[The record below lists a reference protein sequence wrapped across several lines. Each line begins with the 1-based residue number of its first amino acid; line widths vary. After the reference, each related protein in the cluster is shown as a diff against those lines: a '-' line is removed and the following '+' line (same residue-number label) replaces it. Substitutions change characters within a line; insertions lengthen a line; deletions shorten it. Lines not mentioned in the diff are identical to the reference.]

1 MDNTFKSYYDVGYKK
16 KQKME
21 INKAS
26 WLALKDQI
34 ESLIDNN
41 PEISD
46 ISINYQIKEMEHKN
60 YLKLNIKNL

>member
-1 MDNTFKSYYDVGYKK
+1 
-16 KQKME
+16 ME

-34 ESLIDNN
+34 ESLIDSN
-41 PEISD
+41 PEVSD
-46 ISINYQIKEMEHKN
+46 ISINYQVKEMEHKN